1 MHIFFLTKQGKQT
14 TMSRGTYYMT
24 IHEEDETTEKE
35 WKYILSSIRQS
46 NTVLCKGS
54 VEKSF
59 ISDSLEET
67 DVIIKLHL
75 YDNSKGPS
83 SKTLIGFMMLE
94 LQDYNER
101 RDNYKTLYINIL
113 CASASSRQLKGKTLK
128 PGPGSVLLKQS
139 ENYARSIG
147 CSRLK
152 LSALPYVI
160 NYYGKYD
167 FKHLNSSG
175 KKHKSLENKGFSA
188 FRFKSDSD
196 LEDAFLVAYAAMV
209 TTELT
214 FTKQDKANARDH
226 FASALT
232 KYFTKD
238 NVIFLVYDNKII
250 ALDRDDDTIDE
261 RLTELVSKADYYKP
275 LLKHLMDLRKKGFS
289 VDDEYNPVGLRRAVT
304 IDSDG
309 DYAPAGLSEGFTM
322 IKLLKKGGAKTK
334 RKRNHWDGWAKISP
348 KTRKQRKKMHNKCGN
363 SCFLG
368 DNLSFPI
375 CEKNTCNKSSKGM
388 WAAFIRARQWG
399 NHKSSYKT
407 SKPRQT
413 RKNYKNIAN
422 KSRKMLRKKGFTVQ

>member
-24 IHEEDETTEKE
+24 INEEDETTERD

-46 NTVLCKGS
+46 NTVLCKGV

-59 ISDSLEET
+59 ISDSLDET
-67 DVIIKLHL
+67 DVIVKLYL
-75 YDNSKGPS
+75 YDNNKGPS

-94 LQDYNER
+94 LQDYNEK

-113 CASASSRQLKGKTLK
+113 CASVSSRQLKGKELK
-128 PGPGSVLLKQS
+128 PGPGSILLKQS
-139 ENYARSIG
+139 ENYGRSIG
-147 CSRLK
+147 CNKLK

-188 FRFKSDSD
+188 FRFKSDTD
-196 LEDAFLVAYAAMV
+196 LEDAFLVAYATMA
-209 TTELT
+209 TKELT
-214 FTKQDKANARDH
+214 FTKRDRDNARDH
-226 FASALT
+226 FAAALT

-238 NVIFLVYDNKII
+238 NVIFLVHNNKII

-261 RLTELVSKADYYKP
+261 RLTELVSKAHYYKP

-289 VDDEYNPVGLRRAVT
+289 VDDEYKPVGLRRAVEK
-304 IDSDG
+304 DSDG
-309 DYAPAGLSEGFTM
+309 DYLPAGLSEGFTM
-322 IKLLKKGGAKTK
+322 IKLLKKGGGKKTK
-334 RKRNHWDGWAKISP
+334 KRNHWDGWSNISP
-348 KTRKQRKKMHNKCGN
+348 KTRKQRKKMHKRCGD

-368 DNLSFPI
+368 DNLSFPV
-375 CEKNTCNKSSKGM
+375 CKKNTCNINDKGL
-388 WAAFIRARQWG
+388 WAAFIRAKQWG
-399 NHKSSYKT
+399 NHKK
-407 SKPRQT
+407 T
-413 RKNYKNIAN
+413 RKKYVNIAN
-422 KSRKMLRKKGFTVQ
+422 KSRKMLRNRGF